1 MSNIEIWAPHASE
14 VQIKL
19 HPNEELIALVRGEDD
34 VWRSEHDFPAGT
46 RYFVVF
52 DGGLPVPDPRSR
64 RQPLGVHGPTEII
77 DPGQFTWTDQNWVS
91 RDVRGGVFYEL
102 HIGTFTP
109 EGTFEAAISKLDHL
123 VELGID
129 VVEIM
134 PVNPIPG
141 RRGWGYD
148 GVSIMATYEEYGS
161 PQDFA
166 HLIDELHARGIHA
179 CLDVVYNHFG
189 PDGNYLGFAGP
200 YLTDKHHTPWG
211 NAVNLDGDH
220 CSHVRKYFLDNICQW
235 ARDFH
240 IDVFRVDATDF
251 LIDDSS
257 YHFLAELSDTVHEL
271 GESMGKHLTVTFES
285 DANNAR
291 TVTPTQNGG
300 RGADMQWAD
309 DVHHALHVWLT
320 GESNAYYSEYT
331 ATGTLPKVLR
341 QGFYH
346 DGIWTNFDKKI
357 RGCAVPEDL
366 NGHALIVFDENHD
379 QVGNRLIGDR
389 PSYSLNYADLAIS
402 RALIL
407 LSHFT
412 PLLFM
417 GEEWAAK
424 TPFPFF
430 TDHGDEIGPHI
441 LEGRMNEFSTWDL
454 NSVYGENPPLM
465 PPPQEELTFR
475 SAKLNWSD
483 LELPEHA
490 RFFEFVQRLIQL
502 RKSNASIA
510 SGDRSKTTL
519 DIGARS
525 GWMRRND
532 VILAFSRDGATDVV
546 LPADVHETLATWD
559 SVTTDSNVVTF
570 DVAGVAVFTTEAS
583 A

>member
-1 MSNIEIWAPHASE
+1 MSKIEIWAPHASK
-14 VQIKL
+14 VDIKL
-19 HPNEELIALVRGEDD
+19 HQSDEVISLVCGEDA
-34 VWRSEHDFPAGT
+34 VWRSEQDFPVGT

-64 RQPLGVHGPTEII
+64 RQPLGIHGPTEII
-77 DPGQFTWTDQNWVS
+77 DPAQFTWTDQNWVS

-109 EGTFEAAISKLDHL
+109 EGTFKAAIPKLDHL

-141 RRGWGYD
+141 KRGWGYD

-166 HLIDELHARGIHA
+166 RLIDELHARGIHA

-271 GESMGKHLTVTFES
+271 GESIGKHLSVTFES

-291 TVTPTQNGG
+291 TVTPTQSGG

-309 DVHHALHVWLT
+309 DVHHGLHVWLT

-331 ATGTLPKVLR
+331 GAGTLAKVLR

-357 RGCAVPEDL
+357 RGSAVPADL
-366 NGHALIVFDENHD
+366 DGHSLIVFDENHD

-389 PSYSLNYADLAIS
+389 PSYSLSYADLAIS

-417 GEEWAAK
+417 GEEWATK

-441 LEGRMNEFSTWDL
+441 LDGRMNEFSTWDL
-454 NSVYGENPPLM
+454 NSVYGETPPSM
-465 PPPQEELTFR
+465 PAPQDEQTFQ
-475 SAKLNWSD
+475 SAKLNWHD
-483 LELPEHA
+483 LDLPEHA
-490 RFFEFVQRLIQL
+490 HFFEFVQRLIQL

-532 VILAFSRDGATDVV
+532 VLIAFARDDATDVV
-546 LPADVHETLATWD
+546 LPADVDETLASWD
-559 SVTTDSNVVTF
+559 SVTTDGNVVTF